1 MLAFKFLRCYEQY
14 TCLHIINKKER
25 FCYLKD
31 SHKVFVFIS
40 MSSFLSVSVVKYY
53 GNIHIWFYGS
63 LMKVILCCLS
73 FEAFKTSSTWCSVQ
87 TYVFFHML
95 EKQ

>member
-1 MLAFKFLRCYEQY
+1 
-14 TCLHIINKKER
+14 
-25 FCYLKD
+25 
-31 SHKVFVFIS
+31 

-53 GNIHIWFYGS
+53 ANVHIWFYGS
-63 LMKVILCCLS
+63 LMKLIHFCLS
-73 FEAFKTSSTWCSVQ
+73 FEAFKTSSAWRSVQ